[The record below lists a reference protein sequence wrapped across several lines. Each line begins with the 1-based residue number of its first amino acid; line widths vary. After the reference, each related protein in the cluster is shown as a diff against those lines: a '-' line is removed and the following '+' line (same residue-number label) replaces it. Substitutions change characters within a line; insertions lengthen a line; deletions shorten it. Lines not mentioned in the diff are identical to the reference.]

1 MHVFGIVLIVLA
13 CTYRN
18 EAFSF
23 FFLHS
28 GSFPSLDLLPL
39 CVGALIWLP
48 AGSFDA
54 IEAVQ
59 VAKLCFALHALH
71 RGLWVIPKMLVA
83 TNGQCPVICFKF
95 RTDHYNLYHT
105 SKFTL
110 YYHRPLSVRKV
121 LATVCDASQV
131 TPSAIWQAH
140 SSAPLRILEEL
151 QAYRFLC
158 GYSFTN
164 TTTGP
169 DK

>member
-1 MHVFGIVLIVLA
+1 MHVYGIILIVLS

-23 FFLHS
+23 FFLYS
-28 GSFPSLDLLPL
+28 GPFPSLDLLPL
-39 CVGALIWLP
+39 CVGALIWLL
-48 AGSFDA
+48 AGSFDT

-95 RTDHYNLYHT
+95 RELIIYHG

-121 LATVCDASQV
+121 LASVCDAGQV

-140 SSAPLRILEEL
+140 SSAPLRILEEFSSMQISL
-151 QAYRFLC
+151 RLFIHEY
-158 GYSFTN
+158 N
-164 TTTGP
+164 NWTG
-169 DK
+169 